1 MDRHKLREEGKGDH
15 IRQRDQ
21 HLQMIL
27 EKQDHS
33 IFKDP
38 KSPMCQQKE
47 KERRMDMT
55 GESDRKIVIY
65 TIRMISVSLS
75 FYSGV
80 FSFMLSSFQLLSYCT
95 GPIISKT
102 VLHIDIW

>member
-33 IFKDP
+33 IFKDL

-47 KERRMDMT
+47 KERRM
-55 GESDRKIVIY
+55 EYDRRIGQKNCDLY
-65 TIRMISVSLS
+65 HKDDKCLFKFLFR
-75 FYSGV
+75 GV
-80 FSFMLSSFQLLSYCT
+80 FIHAFFLPVTQLLLRSYYKQDCT
-95 GPIISKT
+95 T
-102 VLHIDIW
+102 Y